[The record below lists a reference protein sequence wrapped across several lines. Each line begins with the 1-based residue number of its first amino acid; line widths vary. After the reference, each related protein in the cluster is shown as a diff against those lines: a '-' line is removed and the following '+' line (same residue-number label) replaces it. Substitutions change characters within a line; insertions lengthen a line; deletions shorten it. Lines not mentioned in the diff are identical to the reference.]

1 MSCATENCP
10 FGNKGNKFVTFL
22 VTNTKVMCTIQAP
35 RCIYGCAGRWEAM
48 ALPGAEWYSFTCAC
62 FWGREVL
69 QKDFKISSVR
79 VDTGKS
85 NLN

>member
-1 MSCATENCP
+1 MSD
-10 FGNKGNKFVTFL
+10 VY
-22 VTNTKVMCTIQAP
+22 NTDPKVRP
-35 RCIYGCAGRWEAM
+35 WLSWEVGETV
-48 ALPGAEWYSFTCAC
+48 ALPGADEDSFTCAC

-79 VDTGKS
+79 VDTGRS